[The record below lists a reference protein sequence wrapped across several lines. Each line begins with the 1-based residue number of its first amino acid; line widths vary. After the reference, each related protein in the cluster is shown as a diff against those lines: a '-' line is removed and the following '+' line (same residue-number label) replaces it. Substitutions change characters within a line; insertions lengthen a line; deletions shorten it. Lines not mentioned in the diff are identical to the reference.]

1 MNVKRI
7 LVIRFSSL
15 GDIVLLTPVFR
26 ELKRQFKDSKIDF
39 LTSSTFESV
48 CDHNPHISSIIAF
61 NRKNE
66 ASELSKIVS
75 LLRNNNYDLI
85 IDAHN
90 SIRSRILLIKS
101 FGLFYWRR
109 SSIVSIDKR
118 SWKRNLLLS
127 FKINLLKNAISQRDA
142 YCQLIP
148 QADKSTIL
156 DSSTELFPNTNDQKR
171 VKAILHDFNR
181 EGKLLVGLGPGAS
194 FAGKCWPKEKFLT
207 LVSKLQEMDIAVVLL
222 GGKEDE
228 EAFWLESKST
238 PPVLNVAGRLSFLET
253 AAMLKECKV
262 SISNDSAIVHFSEAM
277 GTPSIAIFGPTSK
290 EFGYG
295 PFLKDSRLLEISLN
309 CRPCSRN
316 GKGACQNPN
325 IRQCLNDISLEMVI
339 GAARMLLEK

>member
-15 GDIVLLTPVFR
+15 GDIILLTPVFR
-26 ELKRQFKDSKIDF
+26 ELKKQYNDSRIDF

-48 CDHNPHISSIIAF
+48 CNHNPHVSSIITF
-61 NRKNE
+61 NRKDE
-66 ASELSKIVS
+66 ALETKKVVS
-75 LLRNNNYDLI
+75 LLRNNHYDLI

-90 SIRSRILLIKS
+90 SIRSRVLLIKA
-101 FGLFYWRR
+101 FGFYYWRR

-127 FKINLLKNAISQRDA
+127 LKVNLLKNAVSQRDA

-148 QADKSTIL
+148 SVPGSKQPN
-156 DSSTELFPNTNDQKR
+156 SSTELFPNSDDQKR
-171 VKAILHDFNR
+171 VKAILHDFCG

-194 FAGKCWPKEKFLT
+194 FTGKCWPKEKFLA
-207 LVSKLQEMDIAVVLL
+207 LSSKLQEMGAAIVLL
-222 GGKEDE
+222 GGKNDT
-228 EAFWLESKST
+228 EAFWIESRCHS
-238 PPVLNVAGRLSFLET
+238 PLLNVAGKLTYLET
-253 AAMLKECKV
+253 AAMLRECRF

-277 GTPSIAIFGPTSK
+277 GTPSIAIFGPTAK

-295 PFLKDSRLLEISLN
+295 PFLPESRLLEVLLN

-316 GKGACQNPN
+316 GKGVCQNPN
-325 IRQCLNDISLEMVI
+325 IRQCLNDISVDMVFS
-339 GAARMLLEK
+339 AARELMDK